1 MIRLVIG
8 GLALLGLMWFLAWLG
23 RAPPHKRAKAVK
35 LFLLYAAAA
44 LLLFLIFSGK
54 LHPLFAL
61 VTALLPWIQRAL
73 LVRRAF
79 NFFKSARG
87 PTPGQQSTVHSAHL
101 RMTLDHDSG
110 AMDGEITAG
119 THRGRRLGELD
130 FAALSALLAEYRA
143 ADAQSAQLLETY
155 LQREH
160 AADWAAAGEGGGG
173 EGGGAGGAEMA
184 ELSVA
189 KAYEVLGLTDSSG
202 REAVVAAHKKL
213 MQKFHPDRDGGSS
226 YLAATINQARDV
238 LLRHLDNSETKP

>member
-1 MIRLVIG
+1 MIRLLIG

-87 PTPGQQSTVHSAHL
+87 PTPGQQSAVHSAHL

-130 FAALSALLAEYRA
+130 FAALSALLVEYRA

-160 AADWAAAGEGGGG
+160 AEDWAAAGEGEG
-173 EGGGAGGAEMA
+173 ESAGGAEPA

-189 KAYEVLGLTDSSG
+189 KAYEVLGLADGSG
-202 REAVVAAHKKL
+202 REAVAAAHKKL